1 MTEQQSSKDKEA
13 SLLAARFVAAKK
25 SLVAFRTYLLPAK
38 NDCAPA
44 PMHHRWSDI
53 ILNGTKNFAVEAARD
68 TAKTQIVLRANL
80 LHALVFPTEKRS
92 YIAIIRATKDLA
104 ANLLINIS
112 REYLSRP
119 EFYTQP
125 EGKIEVVANSGDA
138 LEVHYP
144 NGRRVRIESYGKGGA
159 IRGIV
164 WGAKRPDLVVCDD
177 LQSLSDSQSEALL
190 ESDWN
195 WFLSDIKFL
204 GAECRIFMIGNNLGE
219 KCIIE
224 RVLRNPELC
233 GFEVERCPI
242 LDEEGNS
249 TWPSRFSV
257 KKIMQEK
264 EDYARLGKADIWY
277 REKLCQCR
285 SPDSQLFKPE
295 YFRYYNPATLSTNR
309 MTVFMAVDPAA
320 SKKSSADYSVNIVVG
335 LNEEG
340 HWFVLDCWYGRKS
353 PTEHMDEIFRM
364 VSKWNPITV
373 GIEKVAY
380 QAALGDFLKK
390 EMPRRN
396 IFFTVTDLA
405 AAGKKEIRIETLQ
418 PRFAAGSVWFP
429 QGAAWVPEME
439 SQLLAFPTGIHDDL
453 PDALA
458 YIEQIALPPPKRRR
472 YSNIKMPKA
481 GRIH

>member
-1 MTEQQSSKDKEA
+1 
-13 SLLAARFVAAKK
+13 
-25 SLVAFRTYLLPAK
+25 
-38 NDCAPA
+38 
-44 PMHHRWSDI
+44 MHSRWSDI
-53 ILNGTKNFAVEAARD
+53 ILKGTKNFAVEAARD

-80 LHALVFPTEKRS
+80 LHALVFPSEQRS
-92 YIAIIRATKDLA
+92 YIAIIRATQDLA
-104 ANLLINIS
+104 ANLLTNIS

-125 EGKIEVVANSGDA
+125 EGKINVVANSGDA
-138 LEVHYP
+138 FEVHYP
-144 NGRRVRIESYGKGGA
+144 DGKKVRIETYGKGGA

-177 LQSLSDSQSEALL
+177 LQSLSDSQSDSIL

-195 WFLSDIKFL
+195 WFLSDINFL
-204 GAECRIFMIGNNLGE
+204 GSECRIFMIGNNLGE

-224 RVLRNPELC
+224 RVMRNPELC
-233 GFEVERCPI
+233 GFDVERCPI
-242 LDEEGNS
+242 LDSDGNS
-249 TWPSRFSV
+249 TWPSRFPV
-257 KKIMQEK
+257 EKILEEK

-285 SPDSQLFKPE
+285 SPESQTFIPS
-295 YFRYYNPATLSTNR
+295 YFRYYDPASLPTR
-309 MTVFMAVDPAA
+309 DMAVYMAVDPAS
-320 SKKSSADYSVNIVVG
+320 SKRGSADYSVNIVVG
-335 LNEEG
+335 VNKEG

-364 VSKWNPITV
+364 VSKWAPIYV

-380 QAALGDFLKK
+380 QSALADFLNK

-396 IFFTVTDLA
+396 VFFSVKDLNA
-405 AAGKKEIRIETLQ
+405 AYRKELRIQTLQ
-418 PRFAAGSVWFP
+418 PRFAVGSIWFP
-429 QGAAWVPEME
+429 RGAAWVPEME
-439 SQLLAFPTGIHDDL
+439 SQLLAFPTGAHDDL

-481 GRIH
+481 GKLM